1 LVALGRKVV
10 TMKVGIYIFQSH
22 YPTVIILILP
32 SVILY
37 IVVAAITV
45 SARIVYSS
53 GNEINGSS
61 PFGPGFSES
70 FIANT
75 NL

>member
-1 LVALGRKVV
+1 LVALGRKVLI
-10 TMKVGIYIFQSH
+10 MKVGIYIFQSH
-22 YPTVIILILP
+22 YPTEIIFILP
-32 SVILY
+32 SVNLY
-37 IVVAAITV
+37 IKVADITV
-45 SARIVYSS
+45 SPRTVYSS
-53 GNEINGSS
+53 GNETNGSS